1 MEGNPVKHVLDLD
14 KRLDK
19 VYNWKDIKSHS
30 LWSYTNN
37 KEILKSFYLFNYHEL
52 YLDRLDIFPY
62 EICLL
67 KVNQLYG

>member
-37 KEILKSFYLFNYHEL
+37 KEILKSFYPCAKYK
-52 YLDRLDIFPY
+52 
-62 EICLL
+62 LL
-67 KVNQLYG
+67 IQLLWIVSG